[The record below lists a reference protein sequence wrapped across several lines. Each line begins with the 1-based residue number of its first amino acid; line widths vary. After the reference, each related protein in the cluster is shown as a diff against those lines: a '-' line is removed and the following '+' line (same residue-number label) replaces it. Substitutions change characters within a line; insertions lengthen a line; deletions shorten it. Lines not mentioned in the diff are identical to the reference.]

1 MYPFAF
7 LSARMRRGQ
16 RVRRST
22 GSADRFASVNEHTS
36 ILLFPALLQ
45 LNSRLFFEQNAV
57 QDQFFTPN

>member
-7 LSARMRRGQ
+7 SVARMRRGQ

-22 GSADRFASVNEHTS
+22 GSADRSLSVNEHTS

-45 LNSRLFFEQNAV
+45 LIVWLFFEQNAV